1 MTTAE
6 PERLFATFYR
16 DELGPQVRRAALI
29 VGSAEQAKDIVQD
42 AMVEVYRR
50 WQTLESPGGYLNRAV
65 LNGCRDACRRR
76 STAVRLLHCVAERA
90 PRLDAT
96 DLLDDVLDTL
106 PFRQRAAIVL
116 RFYAGLTTAEIAEAL
131 GCAPGSVG
139 PYIDRGLKKMK
150 GALQ

>member
-6 PERLFATFYR
+6 PARSFAAFYR
-16 DELGPQVRRAALI
+16 AELEPQVRRAALI
-29 VGSAEQAKDIVQD
+29 VNSAEQAKDIVQD

-50 WQTLESPGGYLNRAV
+50 WNTLESPGGYLNRAV

-76 STAVRLLHCVAERA
+76 LTAARLLHRVAERA
-90 PRLDAT
+90 PRLEAT
-96 DLLDDVLDTL
+96 DPLDDVLDTL
-106 PFRQRAAIVL
+106 PFRHRAAVVL
-116 RFYAGLTTAEIAEAL
+116 RFYAGLTTAEIAEAI

-150 GALQ
+150 GALE